1 MPSATVSWVRSVV
14 GAQTAWEKSEDFTEV
29 ATWEPGLKGWMNKC
43 FLRWIGRVSQVTSL
57 RGMKLRKHLNFYEGL
72 KFSTLH
78 KSSQG
83 LKDGYIFAT
92 TYPIAC

>member
-1 MPSATVSWVRSVV
+1 MQA
-14 GAQTAWEKSEDFTEV
+14 
-29 ATWEPGLKGWMNKC
+29 
-43 FLRWIGRVSQVTSL
+43 SQFS
-57 RGMKLRKHLNFYEGL
+57 RGL

-92 TYPIAC
+92 TYPIACERFHFKNPMTEKTLSETTLKVRKKK

>member
-1 MPSATVSWVRSVV
+1 MQAS
-14 GAQTAWEKSEDFTEV
+14 Q
-29 ATWEPGLKGWMNKC
+29 
-43 FLRWIGRVSQVTSL
+43 FLR
-57 RGMKLRKHLNFYEGL
+57 GL

-92 TYPIAC
+92 TYPIACQRFHFKNLVTGKKPQ